1 MAQTRAALT
10 RRRVLHAA
18 AMELARYG
26 YAGTSL
32 ARIAAQ
38 AGVTQGALTFHF
50 PTKPE
55 LARAVYEEGAATTR
69 TAVDRALGRSP
80 LPLQNIID
88 LTHEVARLLRTDTTV
103 QAASRLSRETAWT
116 GCSWHRLW
124 LGDVERLADRA
135 HTRGELAE
143 GCPAG
148 LLCSLVVCML
158 ARFDSP
164 SVPTTGTV
172 REDLEAL
179 AQLWSLA
186 LGAVAAPRSGAL
198 LPGGVPDG
206 GSG

>member
-10 RRRVLHAA
+10 RSRVLSAA
-18 AMELARYG
+18 ALELARYG

-32 ARIAAQ
+32 ARIASQ

-55 LARAVYEEGAATTR
+55 LARGVYEEGATATR
-69 TAVDRALGRSP
+69 SAVIRALARSP

-88 LTHEVARLLRTDTTV
+88 LTHEVARLLRSDTTV
-103 QAASRLSRETAWT
+103 QAAARLSRETAWT
-116 GCSWHRLW
+116 GCFWYRLW
-124 LGDVERLADRA
+124 LGEVELLADRA
-135 HTRGELAE
+135 CARGELAE
-143 GCPAG
+143 GCTAG

-172 REDLEAL
+172 GEDLEAL
-179 AQLWSLA
+179 AQLWCLA
-186 LGAVAAPRSGAL
+186 LGAVAATRSPDL
-198 LPGGVPDG
+198 LPGG
-206 GSG
+206 SQS